1 MTTEFQVA
9 NWRAV
14 EALRAGVPNRDAVQ
28 ALGSSQPLV
37 ETRFREMLTNL
48 SEGFNQQ
55 SRTEGMLI
63 AGDFGSG
70 KSHVLEYLQH
80 VALENNYVCSKVVIS
95 KETPLY
101 DPVKVYN
108 AAIQSAKVPDRT
120 GSALSAIASK
130 IDFDGPAYEDF
141 YRWVFS
147 PKTELNSRFAA
158 SVFVFE
164 RGRGDRYPEV
174 SDRILQFWGGARVP
188 ETELKGWLRELGEV
202 ATYKFDKVSTRELT
216 WQRYH
221 FISRLMVAAGYA
233 GWIVLVDEVELIG
246 RYSLLQRAKSY
257 SEMARL
263 MGLIEDEY
271 VPGLATTL
279 AITAA
284 YQSEVMDEKL
294 DEEKIS
300 EKLRSSGKPEDEQLA
315 DHAELAMRK
324 IRCIPQERLILAD
337 SMDIQDIYDK
347 SRYIYN
353 QAYDWTPRT
362 DYESNNTWRIR
373 QHIKRW
379 INTWDLVRLYPDY
392 SPDMEVS
399 QLKERYSED
408 LDLEDSE
415 QDSGDEWEN

>member
-1 MTTEFQVA
+1 MTTETQVA
-9 NWRAV
+9 NWRAI

-37 ETRFREMLTNL
+37 ETRFREMLDNVTESFQRQNA
-48 SEGFNQQ
+48 
-55 SRTEGMLI
+55 TEGVLI

-80 VALENNYVCSKVVIS
+80 VALENNFVCSKVVIS

-108 AAIQSAKVPDRT
+108 AAIQSAKVPDRA
-120 GSALSAIASK
+120 GAALNNLASK

-147 PKTELNSRFAA
+147 PKTKLNSRFAA

-174 SDRILQFWGGARVP
+174 SERILQFWGGARVP
-188 ETELKGWLRELGEV
+188 ETELKSWLRELGEV
-202 ATYKFDKVSTRELT
+202 ATYKFDKVSTRDLT

-233 GWIVLVDEVELIG
+233 GWIILVDEVELIG

-257 SEMARL
+257 AEMSRL
-263 MGLIEDEY
+263 LGLIEDQF
-271 VPGLATTL
+271 VPGLGVTL

-284 YQSEVMDEKL
+284 YQSEVMDEKD
-294 DEEKIS
+294 DEGKIA
-300 EKLRSSGKPEDEQLA
+300 EKLAASKKADEVELA
-315 DHAELAMRK
+315 QHAGLAMRK
-324 IRCIPQERLILAD
+324 IRRLPQERMILND
-337 SMDIQDIYDK
+337 SMNIQDIYDK
-347 SRYIYN
+347 SRTIYSR
-353 QAYDWTPRT
+353 AYDWSPPT

-392 SPDMEVS
+392 SPDIEMSE
-399 QLKERYSED
+399 LKERYSED

-415 QDSGDEWEN
+415 DESSEEWEN